1 MVEVVDH
8 QDQDHNHKLVYQ
20 VDQVVE
26 DQDLLVQL
34 VLVILLLQ
42 VPHKDF
48 LEELDVIVMLQQVVV
63 VEQQK
68 QVLMHLLLHQVEVVL
83 EHRMTLQDQLFHT
96 LEVVVV
102 EFGNLKLLELLVLVE
117 LVNLLL

>member
-1 MVEVVDH
+1 
-8 QDQDHNHKLVYQ
+8 
-20 VDQVVE
+20 
-26 DQDLLVQL
+26 
-34 VLVILLLQ
+34 
-42 VPHKDF
+42 
-48 LEELDVIVMLQQVVV
+48 VVV

-96 LEVVVV
+96 LEVEVV

-117 LVNLLL
+117 LVEQVELLIKT